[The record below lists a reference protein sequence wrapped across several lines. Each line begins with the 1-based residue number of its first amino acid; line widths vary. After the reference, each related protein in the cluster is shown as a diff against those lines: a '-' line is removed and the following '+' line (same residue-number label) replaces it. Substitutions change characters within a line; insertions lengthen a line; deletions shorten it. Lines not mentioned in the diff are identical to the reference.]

1 MIKLLFTILL
11 GVLLAFFVG
20 LGIEAFYP
28 TEKYPEGPA
37 NAYETPYAKTLNPDG
52 SQQLSSEQI
61 AEQVATQKK
70 YDADMKSFQAHRE
83 THARNASAMV
93 IAASIIFMIL
103 SLTILQKVASVFP
116 DGFLLGAILTLIYGI
131 IRGFESSDNKF
142 RFMLVAIGLVVALV
156 LGYLKFIRGKE
167 GALR

>member
-28 TEKYPEGPA
+28 TEQYPEGP
-37 NAYETPYAKTLNPDG
+37 NSDIRYEKPLNPDG
-52 SQQLSSEQI
+52 SLQMTPEEKA
-61 AEQVATQKK
+61 AEIETQKK
-70 YDADMKSFQAHRE
+70 YDAEMKDFQARRE
-83 THARNASAMV
+83 THARNVSAMV

-131 IRGFESSDNKF
+131 IRGFESSDSKF

-156 LGYLKFIRGKE
+156 LGYVKFIRGKE
-167 GALR
+167 NALK